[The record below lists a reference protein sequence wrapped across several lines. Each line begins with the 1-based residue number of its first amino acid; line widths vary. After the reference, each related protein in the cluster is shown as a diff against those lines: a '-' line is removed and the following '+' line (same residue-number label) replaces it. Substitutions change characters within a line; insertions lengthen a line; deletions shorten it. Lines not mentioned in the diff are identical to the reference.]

1 VTRAVL
7 RAARVL
13 GLGAMAACSHPIG
26 HRDTPIEP
34 AVDGG
39 GPMFDWPP
47 SERPTRTV
55 ELDNGKPYRYLMRRE
70 LSGVTSTLR
79 AVELDYGHAY
89 AAGDDGV
96 VLHRGAH
103 GGWRREA
110 VPTTR
115 RLRALVSGA
124 HELGGVTSDISCT
137 ETFTTQ
143 NRSWDRAQ
151 ITEIFAVGDAGTVLR
166 RDPSGV
172 WAVEPT
178 PTTADLHAV
187 VRHQDRLYAV
197 GDRGTLIE
205 RTHGA
210 WRAIASHTS
219 ADLRWFDGRVAVG
232 RGGAVIDCAPWDR
245 ERPLPGEQLACVPR
259 APASDADLLT
269 GVVQGDRWHAYGV
282 GGTVVRATRQAPIEL
297 ALDPAV
303 PGGATITS
311 AAASMS
317 ETSLG
322 EMPPILVGTT
332 GTLVFQTPTPVA
344 VMVEGAPAL
353 FGVVTEAADA
363 FVVGAGGTI
372 VHLQA
377 EGARCASVI
386 DL

>member
-1 VTRAVL
+1 
-7 RAARVL
+7 
-13 GLGAMAACSHPIG
+13 
-26 HRDTPIEP
+26 
-34 AVDGG
+34 
-39 GPMFDWPP
+39 MFDWPP
-47 SERPTRTV
+47 SERPTTAV
-55 ELDNGKPYRYLMRRE
+55 VLDNGKPFRYLMRRE
-70 LSGVTSTLR
+70 PSGVTSTLR
-79 AVELDYGHAY
+79 AVELDRAHAY

-124 HELGGVTSDISCT
+124 HDVFWVSSRTPCI
-137 ETFTTQ
+137 ETFTTE

-151 ITEIFAVGDAGTVLR
+151 ITEIFAVGDAGTVVR

-172 WAVEPT
+172 WTVEPT
-178 PTTADLHAV
+178 PITADLHAV
-187 VRHQDRLYAV
+187 VRRHDRLYAV

-210 WRAIASHTS
+210 WRTIASHTD

-232 RGGAVIDCAPWDR
+232 GGGAVIDCASWDR
-245 ERPLPGEQLACVPR
+245 ERAWPGEQLACVPR

-269 GVVQGDRWHAYGV
+269 GLVQGDRWRAYGV
-282 GGTVVRATRQAPIEL
+282 GGAVVRATRQVPIEL
-297 ALDPAV
+297 ALDPAI

-311 AAASMS
+311 AAASPWA
-317 ETSLG
+317 TSLG

-332 GTLVFQTPTPVA
+332 GTLVFLATTPVQ
-344 VMVEGAPAL
+344 VMIEGAPEL
-353 FGVVTEAADA
+353 FGVVSEAADA

-377 EGARCASVI
+377 EGARCESVI
-386 DL
+386 DI

>member
-1 VTRAVL
+1 VTRTA
-7 RAARVL
+7 RAAWAL
-13 GLGAMAACSHPIG
+13 GLGAMAACGHPIS
-26 HRDTPIEP
+26 HRDKPIHTS
-34 AVDGG
+34 VDDG

-47 SERPTRTV
+47 SEHPTTAV
-55 ELDNGKPYRYLMRRE
+55 VLDHGKPYRYLMRRE
-70 LSGVTSTLR
+70 PSGVTSTLR
-79 AVELDYGHAY
+79 AVELDHGHAY

-96 VLHRGAH
+96 VLHRAAH
-103 GGWRREA
+103 GGWRRED

-124 HELGGVTSDISCT
+124 HGVV
-137 ETFTTQ
+137 EFTPRAPCVEMFTRD
-143 NRSWDRAQ
+143 NRSWNRAQ
-151 ITEIFAVGDAGTVLR
+151 ITEVFAVGDAGTVVR

-172 WAVEPT
+172 WTVEPT
-178 PTTADLHAV
+178 PITANLHAV
-187 VRHQDRLYAV
+187 VRRHDRLYAV

-205 RTHGA
+205 RKHGA

-232 RGGAVIDCAPWDR
+232 VGGAVIDCAPWDR
-245 ERPLPGEQLACVPR
+245 ERPWAGEQLACVPR

-269 GVVQGDRWHAYGV
+269 GVVEGDQWRAYGV
-282 GGTVVRATRQAPIEL
+282 GGAAVRATRQMPIEL
-297 ALDPAV
+297 ALDPAI

-311 AAASMS
+311 AAASMTA
-317 ETSLG
+317 TSLG

-332 GTLVFQTPTPVA
+332 GTLVFQATTPVQ
-344 VMVEGAPAL
+344 VMVEGAPDL

-377 EGARCASVI
+377 EGARCESVI
-386 DL
+386 EL